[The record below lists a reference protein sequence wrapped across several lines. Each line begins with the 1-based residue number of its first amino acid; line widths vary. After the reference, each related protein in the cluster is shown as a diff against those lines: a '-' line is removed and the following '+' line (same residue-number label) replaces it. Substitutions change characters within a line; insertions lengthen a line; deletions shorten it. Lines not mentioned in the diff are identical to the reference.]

1 MKIFPSLH
9 HTSRK
14 EERRKKRKEKIKS
27 GRRRSL
33 NRITRSIILPLHGI
47 WLDPLDGRPSL
58 HGSVPAWYRKYDT
71 SWAECRRRRPPSRT
85 SHDVSREKVFVVS
98 GTEGQ
103 YLSTAE
109 AISSPLFIRKKGP
122 CGLYPAARIH
132 GGGEGGG
139 GLRNPRCK
147 LATLLCNLCTC
158 GHSTRR

>member
-14 EERRKKRKEKIKS
+14 EERKKKERKKIKS

-109 AISSPLFIRKKGP
+109 AISSPLFIRGVA
-122 CGLYPAARIH
+122 G
-132 GGGEGGG
+132 
-139 GLRNPRCK
+139 
-147 LATLLCNLCTC
+147 
-158 GHSTRR
+158 